1 MLFLF
6 IGSLLDTPAAIVI
19 IFFILEPLAVNLG
32 IDAIHLGA
40 VIVVNVVIGFIT
52 APFGCNLFVA

>member
-1 MLFLF
+1 M
-6 IGSLLDTPAAIVI
+6 GSLLDTPAAIVI